1 MDLRKEDDN
10 GKKSSYLKTR
20 IFWATIPTLIFAILT
35 ITIANI
41 ISFRSIHSV
50 YKELLE
56 DKSFA
61 IAKNIRTVVNRNL
74 SVFSLSSLSWM
85 SVYIHGIVENNDDI
99 SYGFIADNQK
109 MILFHNDE
117 GQLNRP
123 LDSSVYAQLSNPE
136 DIPRLTISVGS
147 FYELILPIVKSD
159 QMIGSIHLGIPKKRI
174 DSQIFDMI
182 ILPVIVLIVSISIYG
197 AVATFVAGY
206 VASKVNAIKEGLARI
221 QQDLGFRMAPMKG
234 ELGEVVEAIN
244 DMAHSLED
252 QKKVALKIERADR
265 LAAIGEVSAGVAHE
279 IRNPLTSIKGFIQ
292 LIEEDLEKDDNKL
305 SYTRI
310 VSEEVDRLNKIIGT
324 LLYYARPTMPKRS
337 LVSIN
342 DVIDDTLLLV
352 NIEMSKKNLA
362 IHKHYNQNLP
372 TIPVDAEQV
381 KQVFLNLIL
390 NSMQAMDSN
399 GQITIETDIDKDGD
413 FITIAI
419 EDTGKGIED
428 KILKRIFD
436 PFFTTR
442 EEGTGLGLAVVQKIV
457 ELNGGHLDVKSQI
470 GQGARFCVHFRLE
483 KEQVNG

>member
-1 MDLRKEDDN
+1 MDISKEDVG

-41 ISFRSIHSV
+41 ISFRSVHSV

-61 IAKNIRTVVNRNL
+61 IAKNIRTVVNGNL
-74 SVFSLSSLSWM
+74 SVFPLDSHSWM
-85 SVYIHGIVENNDDI
+85 SDYIHGIVENNDDI

-117 GQLNRP
+117 EQVNRP
-123 LDSSVYAQLSNPE
+123 LDSSIYAQLSNAA

-159 QMIGSIHLGIPKKRI
+159 QILGSIHLGIQKKLI
-174 DSQIFDMI
+174 DSQISDMI

-197 AVATFVAGY
+197 AVAAFVAGY
-206 VASKVNAIKEGLARI
+206 VASKVNTIKEGLARI

-234 ELGEVVEAIN
+234 ELGQVVEAIN
-244 DMAHSLED
+244 DMAHSLEE

-292 LIEEDLEKDDNKL
+292 LIEEDLDKDDSKL
-305 SYTRI
+305 TYTRI
-310 VSEEVDRLNKIIGT
+310 VTEEVDRLNKIIGT
-324 LLYYARPTMPKRS
+324 LLYYAQPSMPKRS

-352 NIEMSKKNLA
+352 NIEMSKKDLA
-362 IHKHYNQNLP
+362 IHKYYNQNLP

-399 GQITIETDIDKDGD
+399 GQITIETDLDKDGD

-457 ELNGGHLDVKSQI
+457 ELNGGHLDVESRT
-470 GQGARFCVHFRLE
+470 GQGARFSVYFRLH
-483 KEQVNG
+483 KEQAND